1 MVRMGDVNEATILH
15 NLRMRFL
22 EDLVYTNIGSIL
34 VSLNP
39 FCWIEGLYTS
49 ELIQEHLNLP
59 PGEISSPH
67 VFQTAASAYNGMRG
81 ERMNQAVIISGESGA
96 GKTEATKKCLA
107 FFAEAAGST
116 GGGMENK
123 LLSAN
128 PILEA
133 FGNAKTVRNNNSSR
147 FGKWMEVHFN
157 ERAVICG
164 CQILNYLLE
173 KSRIVFQSPTERNFH
188 VFYQL
193 CKAAPKEMR
202 TKLKLGGNDLYNYTN
217 KAAIEVDGLD
227 DHEEFETVMES
238 FKLLELTPS
247 EVDPRFSVAAGV
259 LHLSNIVFTPV
270 DDDTCRMTSGAP
282 TAAALANAAEQ
293 FGVTPAALQSA
304 LETKLIETKS
314 ERLKSPLS
322 ADKAADT
329 RNALAKA
336 VYQRQFDWLVARVN
350 LSMVGTMRDSANII
364 GVLDIFGFEIFE
376 NNSFEQLCINYCNE
390 KLQQHFNYHVFKA
403 EERLYTAEGI
413 DFDEVKFIDNQ
424 DVLDLVELKPN
435 GLLPKLDDEVR
446 VPKGSDHGFL
456 DKIAKIHD
464 ANPRFKGR
472 IRRNN
477 ETKLDE
483 FGIVHYAG
491 LVYYNVLTFLEKNKD
506 ELALNLK
513 ELMSGSTSPY
523 IRLLFDE
530 EAIAAAAVA
539 KGGEKST
546 GNAKVSQGGQ
556 FHAQLNSLMK
566 TLNATAP
573 HYIRCVKP
581 NSVKKAHIF
590 TADICLQQLRYAGV
604 FEAVKIRQ
612 QGYPFRWPYDQFY
625 KRYRCIGM
633 DPSFKAPMSGGF
645 DWKAGVRRLLED
657 IVATASASHDG
668 KKSESAT
675 VLSNINI
682 FKQGKTMVLY
692 RADPN
697 RIIEAYRDITRRT
710 AAIIIQ
716 KVYRGAVTR
725 KVTRLLFELRDR
737 IRSAIKGRSLPVV
750 DTALAEGRAA
760 SFQVFEMRA
769 LETLHGL
776 LLEEKACRE
785 LLTSLLPFDPADKYA
800 EYEGAL
806 KSAVRLGLMG
816 EALTGQV
823 QHKFNTVKD
832 RVEAR
837 ANLKRGVEIGD
848 KAMILGALAKGDA
861 LAKEWGD
868 VLGPELREAAK
879 TAVATIALEETLQ
892 ADLKSALR
900 NGGPSG
906 PVGSLDTSTI
916 DVAALDRVIKDAA
929 SGRTNVTTIVGR
941 QLIASCNAIRS
952 LRLALLSGDWPSIE
966 STVAAADA
974 MRVAGTLSPEAE
986 GEVRKAGAEIADR
999 RVQRVIAL
1007 ALASGGAKGA
1017 VGSLDFRSADP
1028 DGLRAAVL
1036 QARSQADAIG
1046 GLSAPAEHLLKCAEL
1061 VARLR
1066 AALRDVHW
1074 GALKIVVAE
1083 ALEVRLP
1090 EPCIPEVATAK
1101 DELDNHHLVHH
1112 LTDAVERG
1120 GPVGTVAR
1128 LDVSTPRT

>member
-1 MVRMGDVNEATILH
+1 MAEGSAQRVQLFEMKALAILH
-15 NLRMRFL
+15 
-22 EDLVYTNIGSIL
+22 
-34 VSLNP
+34 
-39 FCWIEGLYTS
+39 
-49 ELIQEHLNLP
+49 
-59 PGEISSPH
+59 
-67 VFQTAASAYNGMRG
+67 
-81 ERMNQAVIISGESGA
+81 
-96 GKTEATKKCLA
+96 
-107 FFAEAAGST
+107 
-116 GGGMENK
+116 
-123 LLSAN
+123 
-128 PILEA
+128 
-133 FGNAKTVRNNNSSR
+133 
-147 FGKWMEVHFN
+147 
-157 ERAVICG
+157 
-164 CQILNYLLE
+164 
-173 KSRIVFQSPTERNFH
+173 
-188 VFYQL
+188 
-193 CKAAPKEMR
+193 
-202 TKLKLGGNDLYNYTN
+202 
-217 KAAIEVDGLD
+217 
-227 DHEEFETVMES
+227 
-238 FKLLELTPS
+238 
-247 EVDPRFSVAAGV
+247 
-259 LHLSNIVFTPV
+259 
-270 DDDTCRMTSGAP
+270 
-282 TAAALANAAEQ
+282 
-293 FGVTPAALQSA
+293 
-304 LETKLIETKS
+304 
-314 ERLKSPLS
+314 
-322 ADKAADT
+322 
-329 RNALAKA
+329 
-336 VYQRQFDWLVARVN
+336 
-350 LSMVGTMRDSANII
+350 
-364 GVLDIFGFEIFE
+364 
-376 NNSFEQLCINYCNE
+376 
-390 KLQQHFNYHVFKA
+390 
-403 EERLYTAEGI
+403 
-413 DFDEVKFIDNQ
+413 
-424 DVLDLVELKPN
+424 
-435 GLLPKLDDEVR
+435 
-446 VPKGSDHGFL
+446 
-456 DKIAKIHD
+456 
-464 ANPRFKGR
+464 
-472 IRRNN
+472 
-477 ETKLDE
+477 
-483 FGIVHYAG
+483 
-491 LVYYNVLTFLEKNKD
+491 
-506 ELALNLK
+506 
-513 ELMSGSTSPY
+513 
-523 IRLLFDE
+523 
-530 EAIAAAAVA
+530 
-539 KGGEKST
+539 
-546 GNAKVSQGGQ
+546 
-556 FHAQLNSLMK
+556 
-566 TLNATAP
+566 
-573 HYIRCVKP
+573 
-581 NSVKKAHIF
+581 
-590 TADICLQQLRYAGV
+590 
-604 FEAVKIRQ
+604 
-612 QGYPFRWPYDQFY
+612 
-625 KRYRCIGM
+625 KR
-633 DPSFKAPMSGGF
+633 
-645 DWKAGVRRLLED
+645 
-657 IVATASASHDG
+657 
-668 KKSESAT
+668 
-675 VLSNINI
+675 
-682 FKQGKTMVLY
+682 
-692 RADPN
+692 
-697 RIIEAYRDITRRT
+697 
-710 AAIIIQ
+710 
-716 KVYRGAVTR
+716 
-725 KVTRLLFELRDR
+725 
-737 IRSAIKGRSLPVV
+737 
-750 DTALAEGRAA
+750 
-760 SFQVFEMRA
+760 
-769 LETLHGL
+769 

-1128 LDVSTPRT
+1128 LDVSTVDTAYLSERIAAAEEMGPKTLHATVLLKLAKLLRRLRTELLAGNLAALPPLARQAASLPKEFIPPTMATELLVLQYEGENAVLCAGLREAMDGGAARGPVGAVRRDAISTAGLRSALAQAGSLKCRSDEALWLYEVAEALLSARDCFKASQWNELNECILEVQAYNKAEPSRARHAAPLGDPAPVLRGMEGASGPAAAVHGPQAQRGGRAGGRGQRAAPQRLGGRGAAPRPPPRAVHQLPGEPVPAGEPGRRRRQIRHRHFRRRRGWG